1 LAEFGEVYKLVADG
15 PYCYVLDFELN
26 KKIETKT
33 LKKII
38 ESNPNVFLRINRKEA
53 ININSIE
60 KIENNLIFTK
70 KDEVLKFSR
79 RKKKYYESIDFNFN
93 ANF

>member
-1 LAEFGEVYKLVADG
+1 MAEFGEIYKLVADG
-15 PYCYVLDFELN
+15 PYCFVFDFELN

-38 ESNPNVFLRINRKEA
+38 ELNPNVFLRVNRKEA

-60 KIENNLIFTK
+60 KVENDLVFTK
-70 KDEVLKFSR
+70 KNQVLKFSR
-79 RKKKYYESIDFNFN
+79 RMKNKFNQ
-93 ANF
+93 